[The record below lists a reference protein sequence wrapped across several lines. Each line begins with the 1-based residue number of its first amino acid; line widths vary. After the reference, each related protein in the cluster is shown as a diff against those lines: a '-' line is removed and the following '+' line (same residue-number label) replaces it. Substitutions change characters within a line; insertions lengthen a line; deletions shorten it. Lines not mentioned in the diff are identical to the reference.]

1 MHLTINNQ
9 GNTVNC
15 AKDYSDMEPSFSL
28 AAPHNRPIINK
39 GDTMEFEVYISGYG
53 HIENKVKIYASLPIG
68 LVDGGT
74 DYGHIF
80 HLGFNGVGELIKI
93 DIPVN
98 TPNAFYIWLANIFL
112 KQMQTPNSDYHTD
125 LIFSELSHRVSEEAS
140 APISINI
147 ITSKNAPAGDNK
159 IDLIL
164 TYSDGKKWYQ
174 DKQEIKFHINSIWEK
189 YHIYHVIATGVV
201 VSIIGIFCDVL
212 IKS

>member
-1 MHLTINNQ
+1 MHLAINKQDNS
-9 GNTVNC
+9 VNC
-15 AKDYSDMEPSFSL
+15 AKDYSNMEPSFSL
-28 AAPHNRPIINK
+28 AAPHNKPIINK

-80 HLGFNGVGELIKI
+80 HLGFNDRREVTKL
-93 DIPVN
+93 DFPVN
-98 TPNAFYIWLANIFL
+98 TPNAFYVWLTNIFL
-112 KQMQTPNSDYHTD
+112 KQIQIPNSDDYTD
-125 LIFSELSHRVSEEAS
+125 LIFSELLHHIKGEAS

-147 ITSKNAPAGDNK
+147 ITSKNAPACDKK

-189 YHIYHVIATGVV
+189 YYIYHVIATGVV
-201 VSIIGIFCDVL
+201 VSIIGIFCDIL
-212 IKS
+212 IKL

>member
-1 MHLTINNQ
+1 MHLTINKQ
-9 GNTVNC
+9 GNTANC

-28 AAPHNRPIINK
+28 AAPYNKPIINK
-39 GDTMEFEVYISGYG
+39 GDTMEFEVCISGYG

-68 LVDGGT
+68 LVDDGM
-74 DYGHIF
+74 DYGHIY
-80 HLGFNGVGELIKI
+80 HLGSNDRGQLIKV

-98 TPNAFYIWLANIFL
+98 TPKAFYIWLTTTFL
-112 KQMQTPNSDYHTD
+112 KQIQIPNSDCYTD
-125 LIFSELSHRVSEEAS
+125 LIFSEMYHHVSEEIS
-140 APISINI
+140 APISISI

-201 VSIIGIFCDVL
+201 VSIIGIFCDIL
-212 IKS
+212 I